1 MGRTSVVREYI
12 EKRTWRINEN
22 ANRIPSIGGLKTYI
36 AEKTIAK
43 HTLSLYPK
51 EVREAHLSGQIHIH
65 DLGHGIGGYCSGWN
79 LLQLLTQGF
88 YGGRGTLKS
97 KPPKHF
103 SSALGQALNFMGVIS
118 QEWAGAQAL
127 NSFDTLLAPF
137 IYYDAL
143 SYRQVKQAI
152 QEFVFGLNVALRFG
166 HETPFTNITFDITT
180 PSDLKNTPVVIGGV
194 PQDRTYD
201 EFAEERE
208 MINKAFLE
216 VLVEGDADGAVF
228 RFPIPTYNITKEFD
242 WSNGFA
248 EVLAKAT
255 GMFGVPYFQN
265 CISGGINPEDV
276 RAMCCFRGDT
286 FVFWRKNGRVHL
298 TTFQK
303 LWYHHRDE
311 EIETLYNGDWVR
323 CRVIQVPYDRPF
335 YKIRLRNGF
344 EFVVTD
350 DHEHVTKSGIK
361 KTRELTTDD
370 YLAWSRR
377 KPSWSGVGDYEFGYF
392 LGLYLAEGSH
402 LGENRI
408 QFSIGEEED
417 DVKEFIVKYANRLG
431 ANVSITSNTGKSVS
445 VLVCSKYIREMIDA
459 WIVGKRAREK
469 YVREWTKLSREA
481 LKGLW
486 DGWIRGDGNGRD
498 TEIYTSSKRL
508 AMEAMCIANVLGIP
522 VNIREGRGEVEI
534 RGRRYNR
541 TIYAIHVCKSSSEGG
556 RIYYS
561 DPSLFVQSDYLW
573 VKIERIERVP
583 NRQKRAFCFEVFT
596 DERLFEL
603 PQGLITHNCRLN
615 LDLRELRKKTG
626 GLFGYNDNTGSIGV
640 VTINLAQIGFLA
652 KDDSDFFEILDERLE
667 IAKTAL
673 EVKRKVVEEN
683 FERGLFPY
691 TARYLHTLNN
701 HFSTIGVVGGNEMC
715 LNFLGCSIAEEEGK
729 EFAVKL
735 LKYIRDKVR
744 EFQEETGHLYNLEAT
759 PAEGCS
765 YRLAK
770 IDKRRFGRKIITS
783 GTAKTPFYTNSTQLP
798 VDCDFDLID
807 MLKHQEELQTLY
819 TGGTVFHVY
828 LGEGIPESQCYEIVP
843 NFITWLCTRF
853 KLPYHTLSPTYSVCR
868 KCSKRYSGEVRICE
882 QCGSE
887 CEVYSRVVGYYSS
900 VYDAWNIGKREE
912 WKRRRMLSVGEITP
926 AL

>member
-1 MGRTSVVREYI
+1 VKVKAVEEYI
-12 EKRTWRINEN
+12 TKKTWRVHEN

-36 AEKTIAK
+36 AEKVIAK
-43 HTLSLYPK
+43 HSLSIYPE
-51 EVREAHLSGQIHIH
+51 EVRNAHLLGQIHIH

-103 SSALGQALNFMGVIS
+103 TSALGQLLNFIGVIS
-118 QEWAGAQAL
+118 QEWAGAQAV

-137 IYYDAL
+137 IHYDKL

-166 HETPFTNITFDITT
+166 HETPFTNITFDITI
-180 PSDLKNTPVVIGGV
+180 PSDLKNAPAVIGGV
-194 PQDRTYD
+194 PQDKTYD

-208 MINKAFLE
+208 MINRAFLE

-242 WSNGFA
+242 WKNGFA

-276 RAMCCFRGDT
+276 RSMC
-286 FVFWRKNGRVHL
+286 
-298 TTFQK
+298 
-303 LWYHHRDE
+303 
-311 EIETLYNGDWVR
+311 
-323 CRVIQVPYDRPF
+323 
-335 YKIRLRNGF
+335 
-344 EFVVTD
+344 
-350 DHEHVTKSGIK
+350 
-361 KTRELTTDD
+361 
-370 YLAWSRR
+370 
-377 KPSWSGVGDYEFGYF
+377 
-392 LGLYLAEGSH
+392 
-402 LGENRI
+402 
-408 QFSIGEEED
+408 
-417 DVKEFIVKYANRLG
+417 
-431 ANVSITSNTGKSVS
+431 
-445 VLVCSKYIREMIDA
+445 
-459 WIVGKRAREK
+459 
-469 YVREWTKLSREA
+469 
-481 LKGLW
+481 
-486 DGWIRGDGNGRD
+486 
-498 TEIYTSSKRL
+498 
-508 AMEAMCIANVLGIP
+508 
-522 VNIREGRGEVEI
+522 
-534 RGRRYNR
+534 
-541 TIYAIHVCKSSSEGG
+541 
-556 RIYYS
+556 
-561 DPSLFVQSDYLW
+561 
-573 VKIERIERVP
+573 
-583 NRQKRAFCFEVFT
+583 
-596 DERLFEL
+596 
-603 PQGLITHNCRLN
+603 CRLN

-652 KDDSDFFEILDERLE
+652 KDDSDFFEILNERLE

-673 EVKRKVVEEN
+673 EIKRKVVEEN
-683 FERGLFPY
+683 FGRGLFPY
-691 TARYLHTLNN
+691 TAQYLHTLNN

-729 EFAVKL
+729 EFAVNV

-770 IDKRRFGRKIITS
+770 IDRRRFGRKIITS
-783 GTAKTPFYTNSTQLP
+783 GTVKAPFYTNSTQLP
-798 VDCDFDLID
+798 VDCNFDLID

-828 LGEGIPESQCYEIVP
+828 LGEGISESQCYEIVP

-853 KLPYHTLSPTYSVCR
+853 KLPYYTLSPTYSVCR

-882 QCGSE
+882 ECGSE

-912 WKRRRMLSVGEITP
+912 WKRRRMLSVGEITSGI
-926 AL
+926 

>member
-1 MGRTSVVREYI
+1 MKVVEEYI
-12 EKRTWRINEN
+12 TKKTWRVHEN

-36 AEKTIAK
+36 AEKAIAR
-43 HTLSLYPK
+43 HTLSIYPE
-51 EVREAHLSGQIHIH
+51 EVRNAHLLGQIHIH
-65 DLGHGIGGYCSGWN
+65 DLGHGIGGYCAGWN

-103 SSALGQALNFMGVIS
+103 TSALGQLLNFIGVIS
-118 QEWAGAQAL
+118 QEWAGAQAV

-137 IYYDAL
+137 IHYDKL

-180 PSDLKNTPVVIGGV
+180 PNDLKNAPAVIGGI
-194 PQDRTYD
+194 PQNKTYD
-201 EFAEERE
+201 EFVEERE
-208 MINKAFLE
+208 MINRAFLE

-248 EVLAKAT
+248 EVLARAT

-276 RAMCCFRGDT
+276 RSMC
-286 FVFWRKNGRVHL
+286 
-298 TTFQK
+298 
-303 LWYHHRDE
+303 
-311 EIETLYNGDWVR
+311 
-323 CRVIQVPYDRPF
+323 
-335 YKIRLRNGF
+335 
-344 EFVVTD
+344 
-350 DHEHVTKSGIK
+350 
-361 KTRELTTDD
+361 
-370 YLAWSRR
+370 
-377 KPSWSGVGDYEFGYF
+377 
-392 LGLYLAEGSH
+392 
-402 LGENRI
+402 
-408 QFSIGEEED
+408 
-417 DVKEFIVKYANRLG
+417 
-431 ANVSITSNTGKSVS
+431 
-445 VLVCSKYIREMIDA
+445 
-459 WIVGKRAREK
+459 
-469 YVREWTKLSREA
+469 
-481 LKGLW
+481 
-486 DGWIRGDGNGRD
+486 
-498 TEIYTSSKRL
+498 
-508 AMEAMCIANVLGIP
+508 
-522 VNIREGRGEVEI
+522 
-534 RGRRYNR
+534 
-541 TIYAIHVCKSSSEGG
+541 
-556 RIYYS
+556 
-561 DPSLFVQSDYLW
+561 
-573 VKIERIERVP
+573 
-583 NRQKRAFCFEVFT
+583 
-596 DERLFEL
+596 
-603 PQGLITHNCRLN
+603 CRLN

-626 GLFGYNDNTGSIGV
+626 GLFGYNDNTGSVGV

-652 KDDSDFFEILDERLE
+652 NDDSDFFEMLDERLE

-673 EVKRKVVEEN
+673 EVKRRVVEEN

-691 TARYLHTLNN
+691 TAQYLHTLNN

-729 EFAVKL
+729 EFAVKV
-735 LKYIRDKVR
+735 LKHIRDKVR

-770 IDKRRFGRKIITS
+770 IDRKRFGRKIITS
-783 GTAKTPFYTNSTQLP
+783 GAAKAPFYTNSTQLP
-798 VDCDFDLID
+798 VDCNFDLID

-843 NFITWLCTRF
+843 HFITWLCTKF
-853 KLPYHTLSPTYSVCR
+853 KLPYLTLTPTYSICR
-868 KCSKRYSGEVRICE
+868 NCSKRFSGEVQRCE
-882 QCGSE
+882 ECGNE
-887 CEVYSRVVGYYSS
+887 CEVFSRVVGYYSPIH
-900 VYDAWNIGKREE
+900 AWNAGKKEE